1 MVKVFSKPSDSHHL
15 VSNTVILS
23 EAAGITEISSR
34 CPLALAPYRLGAA
47 HLSAEITVALWKR
60 TKSAW
65 QETADRSLFESFVLL
80 FHCFALASCFS
91 FFLVVRFRPLPH
103 SLILWFR
110 HHIKPAQWK
119 VMFSAFKCDSK
130 ETFSSWQTGS
140 ERPLLEVTFLYMK
153 VAVCEMFFLFL

>member
-15 VSNTVILS
+15 ASNTVILS
-23 EAAGITEISSR
+23 EAAGVTEISSR

-47 HLSAEITVALWKR
+47 HLNAEITVALWKR

-103 SLILWFR
+103 SLILWFC

-119 VMFSAFKCDSK
+119 VMFSAFKCDFFKLTNWKWEASFRGNLSIH
-130 ETFSSWQTGS
+130 ESGSLWNSFS
-140 ERPLLEVTFLYMK
+140 LK
-153 VAVCEMFFLFL
+153 K